1 MSIHVARMVLEIV
14 AFIPWVL
21 SNSDDEPT
29 VRLLLNLTAVRGNWG
44 GGGLQQIGPDQKR
57 YYLFQPA

>member
-29 VRLLLNLTAVRGNWG
+29 VLKLTERKLG
-44 GGGLQQIGPDQKR
+44 GQQIGPDQKR